1 MEIQKHIDLKVD
13 NGNFVIDKAGFS
25 EPISDRESIGQDI
38 KHRIIE
44 GGLLFDLIAERS
56 PIRRQQIINKVI
68 DDIERDERLKPGTV
82 EFLEVQNSVGTYY
95 VTAKTFEYSDLVV
108 YL

>member
-1 MEIQKHIDLKVD
+1 MSDRKHIDLKVV
-13 NGNFVIDKAGFS
+13 NGSFVIDQAGFS

-44 GGLLFDLIAERS
+44 SGLLFDLIAERS
-56 PIRRQQIINKVI
+56 PIKRQQVINKLI

-82 EFLEVQNSVGTYY
+82 EFLAVGNSVGTYY